1 MKLVK
6 CNWMMVGIIRAQD
19 FGMISRSK
27 TLCKPMTCYDL
38 TGVCYSLCL
47 LHRGHMEQGGG
58 RHAGM
63 ERRERDELTR
73 LLVRGGKDIKKITE
87 GGTVNRNASLC
98 WSYIMIYM

>member
-19 FGMISRSK
+19 FDMISRSK

-47 LHRGHMEQGGG
+47 LHRGHMEQGE
-58 RHAGM
+58 AGM
-63 ERRERDELTR
+63 QAWNGERDMS
-73 LLVRGGKDIKKITE
+73 
-87 GGTVNRNASLC
+87 SLDC
-98 WSYIMIYM
+98 W